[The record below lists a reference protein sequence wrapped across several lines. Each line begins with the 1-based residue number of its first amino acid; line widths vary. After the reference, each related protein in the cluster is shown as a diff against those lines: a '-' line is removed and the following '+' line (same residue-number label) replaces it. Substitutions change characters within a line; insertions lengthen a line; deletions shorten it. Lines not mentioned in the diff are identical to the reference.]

1 LIVKRGSGASLL
13 TRVRYDLSLR
23 LVRPQGTGITK
34 AGMHMKVN
42 LVVASGA
49 HQGRVI
55 PLTGP
60 QFLIG
65 RDATCHMRPA
75 SQAISKRHCGVFV
88 RDGKVY
94 IKDFGSTN
102 GTFVNDELIK
112 NAEVLVE
119 DGASLKLGPLDFV
132 VRVEQTAVRDGTP
145 LPGSIPDAAA
155 ALAAVKAA
163 SGKAAAPKAPA
174 RDATPNP
181 AKPDA
186 TPGSK
191 EAAAL
196 KTAKPAQPAPSAS
209 ESADDEQDRIAAM
222 LLGMDEEGGTGE
234 VPDGSTVMELPAQPV
249 QGEQTGAKPDDKGKK
264 AIQSR
269 EDMSNAAQEILRKMM
284 RRPK

>member
-1 LIVKRGSGASLL
+1 
-13 TRVRYDLSLR
+13 
-23 LVRPQGTGITK
+23 
-34 AGMHMKVN
+34 MHMKVN

-75 SQAISKRHCGVFV
+75 SQAISKRHCGLFV

-119 DGASLKLGPLDFV
+119 DGASLKLGPLDFKI
-132 VRVEQTAVRDGTP
+132 RIEQTEALRDGTP
-145 LPGSIPDAAA
+145 LPEATPEAAA

-163 SGKAAAPKAPA
+163 AGQGAAPKAPA

-181 AKPDA
+181 AKPA
-186 TPGSK
+186 PVKEGSK

-196 KTAKPAQPAPSAS
+196 KAKAAAKPAQPAPSAS

-234 VPDGSTVMELPAQPV
+234 VPDGSTVMELPSQQPAG
-249 QGEQTGAKPDDKGKK
+249 QGEQTAGAAKPDDKGKK

-284 RRPK
+284 RRPI